1 MSDASASEHPGKHS
15 ASFAACMGEAVHY
28 SSHSNSA
35 WDPQRSI
42 MRINVAIA

>member
-15 ASFAACMGEAVHY
+15 ASDAACMGEVVHY

-35 WDPQRSI
+35 IHSAALCVSI
-42 MRINVAIA
+42 